1 MARSLSCRLPSWQPE
16 NETLLRAE
24 SSGRSHGGIRG
35 PSRRQT
41 APRRTPRRDQ
51 CQRRAATLLP
61 KARPGTLKAW
71 AEQLSLREA
80 GSLLDETL
88 EEEKKTDEALSWRKP
103 RSTKRLDRPRN
114 DQWPQLR
121 ARTSVRQNTF
131 ACPAGNCRE
140 LSG

>member
-1 MARSLSCRLPSWQPE
+1 MGLLM
-16 NETLLRAE
+16 NESQQVMKE
-24 SSGRSHGGIRG
+24 FKGSSALDAGLIASAQAVEHYEI
-35 PSRRQT
+35 SRY
-41 APRRTPRRDQ
+41 
-51 CQRRAATLLP
+51 
-61 KARPGTLKAW
+61 GTLKAW

-88 EEEKKTDEALSWRKP
+88 EEEKKTDEALSWGKP